1 MNTAARQ
8 MPVTDWT
15 LVGTVLVL
23 IGLGSV
29 MVASAS
35 VGIAN
40 ELVGEPRYF
49 FMQHLY
55 ALALGLVAMLIAI
68 STPVEWWNRGSSL
81 LLVAALVILTLVF
94 VPGFAEAIKGSKR
107 WVEIGPIGFQAS
119 EVARPLLLIY
129 VASYA
134 VRHHEALCTSMS
146 GFIRPMTLIGLA
158 AALLILEPDFGATAL
173 LLAASLG
180 VLFIAGARLKD
191 LFAVGFVAALPVALL
206 VAMDSNRAERLLSWR
221 EPFNDPYGSGYQL
234 IQSWIAIASGTWQ
247 GAGLGQGVQKLLYL
261 PDAHTDF
268 IFAVLTEELGLL
280 GGTCVIALFGMLVW
294 RAFALGREASAR
306 GLAFHSVLATGFG
319 LMVGMQAAIS
329 IGVNTGLLPTKGLTL
344 PLISYG
350 RTSLIMT
357 LFVLGILIRISREV
371 GTPGNLLQAGK
382 SA

>member
-8 MPVTDWT
+8 MPVADWT

-23 IGLGSV
+23 IALGAV

-35 VGIAN
+35 VGIAD
-40 ELVGEPRYF
+40 ELRGEPRYF
-49 FMQHLY
+49 FVQHLY
-55 ALALGLVAMLIAI
+55 ALMLGLVAMAVAL

-81 LLVAALVILTLVF
+81 LLVAALVVLTLVF
-94 VPGFAEAIKGSKR
+94 VPGFAETIKGSKR

-119 EVARPLLLIY
+119 EIARPLLLIY

-158 AALLILEPDFGATAL
+158 AVLLILEPDFGATAL

-191 LFAVGFVAALPVALL
+191 LL
-206 VAMDSNRAERLLSWR
+206 VAGVLSAIPVGVLIALDPGRAGRLLSWLD
-221 EPFNDPYGSGYQL
+221 PWADPYNSGYQL
-234 IQSWIAIASGTWQ
+234 IQSWIAIASGSWQ
-247 GAGLGQGVQKLLYL
+247 GSGLGQGVQKLLYL

-268 IFAVLTEELGLL
+268 VFAVLTEELGLL
-280 GGTCVIALFGMLVW
+280 GSTCVIVLFGLLVW

-319 LMVGMQAAIS
+319 IMLGMQAAIS

-357 LFVLGILIRISREV
+357 LFVLGILFRISREV
-371 GTPGNLLQAGK
+371 GTPGNLLQAGR